1 MPGQAGREHRMSHPE
16 RPTAPEVHHPI
27 PITAVERYTAP
38 PVPAQT
44 GVERGPVVWVP
55 DAYGRMVPMPKHLA
69 PPPVLATEPRD
80 LSPLPLLDPVAQRLI
95 GGGIGGGA
103 LSAGVGYG
111 AGQAIS
117 AAAGFASGAGLW
129 LVLLLLLLLRAPAA
143 RAVSDG
149 GSTVNIRKAVIK
161 RSHFYG

>member
-1 MPGQAGREHRMSHPE
+1 MSYPE
-16 RPTAPEVHHPI
+16 RLTAVEVHHPI
-27 PITAVERYTAP
+27 PITSVEPYTAP
-38 PVPAQT
+38 LAPAQT
-44 GVERGPVVWVP
+44 GVEREPVVWVP

-69 PPPVLATEPRD
+69 PARVQAPELRD

-95 GGGIGGGA
+95 GGGIGGGV

-117 AAAGFASGAGLW
+117 AAAGFTSGAGLW
-129 LVLLLLLLLRAPAA
+129 ILLLLLLLLRAPAA
-143 RAVSDG
+143 RAVSEG

-161 RSHFYG
+161 RSNFYG